1 MPRDPGAPSLSRGG
15 LFFSWLT
22 ALLVSIGLLG
32 LHAPTAQAQS
42 DKGRATASSRVKKNQ
57 APERTAQR
65 KLDAR
70 KAEARQAKERRAV
83 KSRRADA
90 STPNRR
96 TDRNRQ
102 GALVGG
108 VAAGAMALPLANA
121 SNRAQLS
128 RTSLQPESGAIN
140 SSAGMAAEARLL
152 DIYRLIGRGQGRQ
165 ALEQA
170 ETLVRDVPNFQLAQL
185 VYGDLL
191 LAQTRALP
199 TMGQAPGDIA
209 SKAPQRLDQLRQ
221 EAEKRLAA
229 LRERPPAG
237 TLPSQFIT
245 LPPTTRHA
253 IAVDAS
259 RSRLYLFENGPKGLQ
274 LVADHYASIGK
285 LGSDKRIEGDQR
297 TPLGVYF
304 ITSRLEGRQLTDFY
318 GVGALTLNYPNEYDR
333 RLGRTGSGIWLHG
346 VPTESYARSPQSTDG
361 CVVLANPELQSI
373 IDRVQPRNTPVVI
386 ARSLQWVTPAVKE
399 PERRSLGNLLEGWRT
414 ARASGDINRLMA
426 FYSTQFSNGG
436 KDLNQWRQMIER
448 DVQQVRGRELQLK
461 DVSILGWRDQS
472 DVLVVTFGEV
482 AEGQRTGAVKRQYW
496 GKEGGLWKIFF
507 EGVIG

>member
-1 MPRDPGAPSLSRGG
+1 MPRDPGVPSLPGGG
-15 LFFSWLT
+15 LFLSWLT
-22 ALLVSIGLLG
+22 ALLVSISLLG
-32 LHAPTAQAQS
+32 LHAPPAQAQS
-42 DKGRATASSRVKKNQ
+42 DKGRTAASSRLKKNQ
-57 APERTAQR
+57 VSERTSQR

-70 KAEARQAKERRAV
+70 KADARQPKDRKAAR
-83 KSRRADA
+83 SRQADA
-90 STPNRR
+90 SVSNRR
-96 TDRNRQ
+96 AERNRQ
-102 GALVGG
+102 SALVGG

-121 SNRAQLS
+121 SNRAQFS
-128 RTSLQPESGAIN
+128 RASLPPEPGAPS
-140 SSAGMAAEARLL
+140 SSAGLAAESRLL
-152 DIYRLIGRGQGRQ
+152 DIYRLIGSGQGRQ

-170 ETLVRDVPNFQLAQL
+170 EALVRDVPNFQLAQL

-191 LAQTRALP
+191 LAQTRALSS
-199 TMGQAPGDIA
+199 MGLAPSDIA
-209 SKAPQRLDQLRQ
+209 AKSPQRLDQLRQ

-229 LRERPPAG
+229 LRERPPPG
-237 TLPSQFIT
+237 TLPTQFIT
-245 LPPTTRHA
+245 LPPSTRHA

-346 VPTESYARSPQSTDG
+346 VPTENYARSPQSTDG

-386 ARSLQWVTPAVKE
+386 ARSLQWVSPAVKE

-426 FYSTQFSNGG
+426 FYSSQFSNGG
-436 KDLNQWRQMIER
+436 KDLSQWRQMIER
-448 DVQQVRGRELQLK
+448 DVQQTRGRELQLK

-482 AEGQRTGAVKRQYW
+482 AEGQRTGAIKRQYW
-496 GKEGGLWKIFF
+496 GKEGGLWKIFY

>member
-1 MPRDPGAPSLSRGG
+1 MSRVPGAPLLSRSGP
-15 LFFSWLT
+15 LLSWLT
-22 ALLVSIGLLG
+22 ALLVSISLLG

-42 DKGRATASSRVKKNQ
+42 DKGRATASGRAKKVKAQ
-57 APERTAQR
+57 ATDRSAQQR
-65 KLDAR
+65 RSD
-70 KAEARQAKERRAV
+70 ARQAKERRTG
-83 KSRRADA
+83 KTRQADT
-90 STPNRR
+90 SPPNRR
-96 TDRNRQ
+96 TSDRIRQ
-102 GALVGG
+102 TALASG
-108 VAAGAMALPLANA
+108 VAGGAMALPMASA
-121 SNRAQLS
+121 SNRGQLS
-128 RTSLQPESGAIN
+128 RTSLSPETGAN
-140 SSAGMAAEARLL
+140 TSQAGLAAEARLL

-165 ALEQA
+165 ALEHA

-209 SKAPQRLDQLRQ
+209 AKAPQRLDQLRQ

-259 RSRLYLFENGPKGLQ
+259 RSRLYLFENGPQGLH

-285 LGSDKRIEGDQR
+285 LGSDKRLEGDQR

-346 VPTESYARSPQSTDG
+346 VPAESYARSPQSTDG

-373 IDRVQPRNTPVVI
+373 IDRVQLRNTPVVI
-386 ARSLQWVTPAVKE
+386 ARTLQWVAPAAKE
-399 PERRSLGNLLEGWRT
+399 PERRSLSNLLEGWRT

-426 FYSTQFSNGG
+426 FYSAQFSNGG
-436 KDLNQWRQMIER
+436 KDLTQWRQLIER
-448 DVQQVRGRELQLK
+448 DIQQVRGRDLQLK

-496 GKEGGLWKIFF
+496 GKEGGLWKIFY

>member
-1 MPRDPGAPSLSRGG
+1 MTIS
-15 LFFSWLT
+15 
-22 ALLVSIGLLG
+22 LLG

-42 DKGRATASSRVKKNQ
+42 DTRRATASSRVKKAQ
-57 APERTAQR
+57 TSDRATQRRT
-65 KLDAR
+65 
-70 KAEARQAKERRAV
+70 EARQAKERRAS
-83 KSRRADA
+83 KARQEQANASSRRP
-90 STPNRR
+90 SRV
-96 TDRNRQ
+96 RQ
-102 GALVGG
+102 AALSGGAL
-108 VAAGAMALPLANA
+108 MALPLATA
-121 SNRAQLS
+121 ANRSQFS
-128 RTSLQPESGAIN
+128 RASLQTEPSPQA
-140 SSAGMAAEARLL
+140 SLAAEARLL
-152 DIYRLIGRGQGRQ
+152 DIYRLIGRGQGKQ
-165 ALEQA
+165 ALEHA
-170 ETLVRDVPNFQLAQL
+170 ETLVRDVPHFQLAQL

-259 RSRLYLFENGPKGLQ
+259 RSRLYLFENGPQGLQ

-285 LGSDKRIEGDQR
+285 LGSDKRLEGDQR

-346 VPTESYARSPQSTDG
+346 VPAESYARSPQSTDG

-373 IDRVQPRNTPVVI
+373 IDRVQLRNTPVVI
-386 ARSLQWVTPAVKE
+386 ARSLQWVAPAMKE
-399 PERRSLGNLLEGWRT
+399 PERRSLNNLLEGWRT

-426 FYSTQFSNGG
+426 FYSAQFSNGG
-436 KDLNQWRQMIER
+436 KDLTQWRQMIER
-448 DVQQVRGRELQLK
+448 DIQQVRGRELQLK

-472 DVLVVTFGEV
+472 DVLVITFGEV

-496 GKEGGLWKIFF
+496 GKEGGLWKIFY